1 MIKDLFKHYKVGKIM
16 VVWGVMVEVGGR
28 GDCLINKDGKPPKK
42 LHISNSLQESALKL
56 RIWSPD
62 YL

>member
-1 MIKDLFKHYKVGKIM
+1 MVIKNLFKHYKVGKIM

-42 LHISNSLQESALKL
+42 NCVF
-56 RIWSPD
+56 RILYKNPH
-62 YL
+62 